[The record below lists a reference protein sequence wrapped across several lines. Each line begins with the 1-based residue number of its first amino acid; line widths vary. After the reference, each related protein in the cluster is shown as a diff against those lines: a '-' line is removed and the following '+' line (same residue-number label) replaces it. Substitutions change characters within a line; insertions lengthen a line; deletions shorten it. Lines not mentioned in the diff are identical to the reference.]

1 VVVRLR
7 QPDLGAA
14 RPATTSPI
22 CWSSG
27 RRGREGGREEET
39 QRTGFHNFI
48 EKVDRG
54 REREKV
60 EKRERR
66 KKEKR
71 VCLWGCTT

>member
-1 VVVRLR
+1 MVVVRRR
-7 QPDLGAA
+7 QPPPVPLPPPPYAGPQGA
-14 RPATTSPI
+14 
-22 CWSSG
+22 
-27 RRGREGGREEET
+27 EGGREEGRDTED
-39 QRTGFHNFI
+39 RI
-48 EKVDRG
+48 VDRG